1 MDMADL
7 VKRAQEAQ
15 SRAQAMQAQI
25 ALLEIEGHSGGGM
38 VRVTISGKADLKK
51 VAIDPSLIKPED
63 REVIEDLIVAAHG
76 DAKNKLERRIAE
88 EMQKLSAEMGLPPGL
103 GLG

>member
-15 SRAQAMQAQI
+15 SRAQAIQMQI
-25 ALLEIEGHSGGGM
+25 AQLEIEGQSGGGM
-38 VRVTISGKADLKK
+38 VRVVISGKADLKK
-51 VAIDPSLIKPED
+51 VSIDPTLIKPED
-63 REVIEDLIVAAHG
+63 REVIEDLVVAAHG

>member
-1 MDMADL
+1 
-7 VKRAQEAQ
+7 
-15 SRAQAMQAQI
+15 
-25 ALLEIEGHSGGGM
+25 
-38 VRVTISGKADLKK
+38 ISGKADLKK